1 MNTQDTTPLLP
12 EAEEPIATDLRIC
25 DANLRAWKQVFD
37 VCFGTPGEEQ

>member
-12 EAEEPIATDLRIC
+12 KVEEPIATDLMIC

-37 VCFGTPGEEQ
+37 VCFEGQGKQ